1 MDYWIVTERKY
12 PKFHSLEDAEQE
24 RQRLIR
30 RDGRQRRVLRC
41 KPYLKAAR
49 NFPLMVSLLR
59 NILRDGLSE
68 TSRACGEQLLAAI
81 GERHCE
87 LAPRKEE
94 RAP

>member
-1 MDYWIVTERKY
+1 MDYWIITERKY
-12 PKFHSLEDAEQE
+12 PRFTSLEDAEQE

-49 NFPLMVSLLR
+49 NFPLMVNLLR

-68 TSRACGEQLLAAI
+68 TSKVCGERLLAAI
-81 GERHCE
+81 DDRHCDLKREGERQT
-87 LAPRKEE
+87 
-94 RAP
+94 